1 MRSSIAVAVL
11 FLVSVACLPQDLQ
24 IDAATHWDAGTLTL
38 EIRAP
43 LQNATTLLPNARSA
57 ARRRIDEAAPQLL
70 RETLAPIVVDS
81 RTTVAQAMRRRPEL
95 FHVIGGLWDSATA
108 EHSRLNRSL
117 SEYVMHHTVRLFPDV
132 AALFIAHE
140 AGYAPPRVLEWEP
153 TIRFTGL
160 VIYAKGEYPVHGED
174 RMDQLQP
181 ALFPRLYDE
190 RTNLILEKEMMD
202 PSTVLSH
209 GLVAYTDGL
218 DESPFRERIG
228 PNPLRTVA
236 AGLFGSYPTDI
247 LIPSDAARKL
257 LVLEENRRILREGR
271 ILVICDL
278 TDATIR
284 QDERPVP

>member
-1 MRSSIAVAVL
+1 MRGSTALAFL
-11 FLVSVACLPQDLQ
+11 FLASVVCIAQDLQ
-24 IDAATHWDAGTLTL
+24 VDAATHWDEGALTL

-57 ARRRIDEAAPQLL
+57 ARRKIHEAAPQLL

-95 FHVIGGLWDSATA
+95 FHAIGGLWDADTA
-108 EHSRLNRSL
+108 EQTRLDRSL
-117 SEYVMHHTVRLFPDV
+117 SEYVMHHTVRLFPDL
-132 AALFIAHE
+132 AALFVAHE
-140 AGYAPPRVLEWEP
+140 EGYALPRVLVWEP

-160 VIYAKGEYPVHGED
+160 VIYAKGEYPVHGEE
-174 RMDQLQP
+174 RMDRLQP

-202 PSTVLSH
+202 PPAVLSH
-209 GLVAYTDGL
+209 GLVAYTDSL

-257 LVLEENRRILREGR
+257 LVLEENRRVLTEGR

-278 TDATIR
+278 TEAAMPET
-284 QDERPVP
+284 EMPRP